1 MKYCT
6 GCGAQNTDDA
16 KFCEYCGK
24 EFVSVNN
31 TTNTE
36 NNQNNEYQNVNYN
49 GSNINE
55 GPKNNG
61 NESTALGI
69 CAIIFSLLGGIV
81 GLILAILCLA
91 SNTNQT
97 NRKYGMVA
105 LFISVAWI
113 VIEIILYSTGVWTFR
128 I

>member
-61 NESTALGI
+61 NESAALGI

-81 GLILAILCLA
+81 GLILAIVCLA